1 MARFGWI
8 RLVGL
13 AGMAA
18 LLAAG
23 CGGSGTAPTGGGDEG
38 SATASLAAV
47 SAGGAVIAR
56 YRGKTFTE
64 GDLKQELARLNSRSR
79 KALEDVERRKQ
90 FVENHILSDLIFEEG
105 KAKKIDQ
112 DPEVRQQLRDLE
124 RRLVIQ
130 RVMQE
135 HQSAPVTD
143 EEVEQYYKSHPD
155 EFSSDRVRASHI
167 LVKEEALAKELLAKV
182 RADVSRFADLAKESS
197 IDKSNSANGG
207 DLGFFGRG
215 RMVKEFEDVTFG
227 FTQDGQVSEVVQT
240 RFGYHIIMRTGR
252 EDGALKPF
260 DEVKNQI
267 RIRLIN
273 DKRKSQTEQF
283 LAQLKTSS
291 KYELD
296 TAALN
301 AVDFAAIEDAPG
313 AENNAG
319 AQGGGH

>member
-1 MARFGWI
+1 MGRFGWI
-8 RLVGL
+8 RVVVVAGL
-13 AGMAA
+13 AAFV
-18 LLAAG
+18 AAG
-23 CGGSGTAPTGGGDEG
+23 CNGNTTAPGGGGEQAKSD
-38 SATASLAAV
+38 AAPASV
-47 SAGGAVIAR
+47 SGGAVIAR

-90 FVENHILSDLIFEEG
+90 FVENHVLSDLIFEEG
-105 KAKKIDQ
+105 KSKGIDQ

-143 EEVEQYYKSHPD
+143 EEVDQYYKSHPE

-167 LVKEEALAKELLAKV
+167 LVKEEALAKEILGKL
-182 RADVSRFADLAKESS
+182 RADASQFAALAKEYST
-197 IDKSNSANGG
+197 DKSNSGNGG

-215 RMVKEFEDVTFG
+215 RMVKEFEDATFG
-227 FTQDGQVSEVVQT
+227 LTQDGQISEVIKT

-273 DKRKSQTEQF
+273 DKRKTKTEQF
-283 LAQLKTSS
+283 LEELKTSAG
-291 KYELD
+291 YQLD
-296 TAALN
+296 AAALN
-301 AVDFAAIEDAPG
+301 AIDFATVEDASDTESADAPEG
-313 AENNAG
+313 
-319 AQGGGH
+319 GGGH